1 MSKAYPPELK
11 IFIDKELS
19 LKLNGGGYVQGILPG
34 FDPPMSL
41 VIEEC
46 VEMETMA
53 PDLWD
58 GDNMRK

>member
-19 LKLNGGGYVQGILPG
+19 LKLNGGRYVQGILQG
-34 FDPPMSL
+34 FDPSLSL

-46 VEMETMA
+46 VEMATMGTRT
-53 PDLWD
+53 D
-58 GDNMRK
+58 GGNIRK